1 MQSLSDR
8 NNWRRH
14 NDHGGP
20 NNQRDPTRKRKPDD
34 TVSTMDRTPR
44 GKKGDKPQ
52 DQFDKILHN
61 KRCPIHPKSNHSMW
75 ESTILHKSFQSAPA
89 EAPKKKQD
97 KDDED
102 DKKDHD
108 GFQQQQNIVNVI
120 FGGDPSFS
128 KQAQKLLL
136 REILSVEPAIQRS
149 LKYSEVPL
157 SSPGKINGPASL
169 NLESSR

>member
-1 MQSLSDR
+1 MVVDLRDMMQPWADEEEQEHSRFPCR
-8 NNWRRH
+8 NNDNNRKRH
-14 NDHGGP
+14 NDRGGP
-20 NNQRDPTRKRKPDD
+20 SNQRDPTCKHKPDD
-34 TVSTMDRTPR
+34 TVGTMNRTPR
-44 GKKGDKPQ
+44 GKKGDNLQ

-75 ESTILHKSFQSAPA
+75 ECTILRKSFQSALA
-89 EAPKKKQD
+89 VAPKKEQD

-128 KQAQKLLL
+128 K
-136 REILSVEPAIQRS
+136 
-149 LKYSEVPL
+149 
-157 SSPGKINGPASL
+157 
-169 NLESSR
+169 